1 MGFVRKLVPFW
12 HKTSLARRFK
22 QRRLKFVDK
31 LTGGKISAINDD
43 GKKKILDVGCANGK
57 DFMQFLTNR
66 KDLELFG
73 IDIEDLGFRSDNFK
87 MIVQD
92 AEHLDFPD
100 NYFDITVSMGVLEH
114 VQPIEKLS
122 KVIKE
127 IDRVS
132 KSYFVMVPAISTL
145 LEPHT
150 GEFFWQLKDRNK
162 KNHHPSL
169 NYYSDDAW
177 MQFEGFLEARTTRF
191 SYLPLLKKDLWIYNL
206 KQDSNPS

>member
-1 MGFVRKLVPFW
+1 MGFVGKLVPFW

-31 LTGGKISAINDD
+31 LTGGKISVINED

-57 DFMQFLTNR
+57 DFMQFLTDR
-66 KDLELFG
+66 KDLELLG
-73 IDIEDLGFRSDNFK
+73 IDIEDLGFRADNFK

-114 VQPIEKLS
+114 IQPIEKLS

-177 MQFEGFLEARTTRF
+177 MQFEGFLGARTTRF

-206 KQDSNPS
+206 KQDSNL